1 MGYSERLTEGGSRL
15 TRFSHRRRYENVLG
29 LMKHLRGARALDLG
43 CGDGWILREAYDRK
57 LISFG
62 VGIDTSVPALEE
74 CGRRFEG
81 APGLKAAL
89 PAQLPSLVP
98 EGSCDIAI
106 CTETLEHVPNPKA
119 FIQTMLK
126 YVRPGGEVIITVPIE
141 VGPSLLFKQFGRFL
155 ANRVGPYGYEK
166 YTPRELVSA
175 VVFWDAHS
183 FPSSHIDSEATTLG
197 HKGFDYRQIE
207 AMFTPG
213 IEVVERVYTPFPALG
228 HYANSTVM
236 WRGTVSRNAAG

>member
-29 LMKHLRGARALDLG
+29 LMRHLRGARALDLG

-62 VGIDTSVPALEE
+62 VGADASESALAE
-74 CGRRFEG
+74 CAKRFAD
-81 APGLKAAL
+81 APGLRATL
-89 PAQLPSLVP
+89 PADLSSVLP
-98 EGSCDIAI
+98 EASCDIAI
-106 CTETLEHVPNPKA
+106 CTETLEHVPDPKG
-119 FIQTMLK
+119 FIETMLR
-126 YVRPGGEVIITVPIE
+126 YVRPGGEVLITVPIE

-155 ANRVGPYGYEK
+155 ANRVGTYGYET

-175 VVFWDAHS
+175 GVFWDARS
-183 FPSSHIDSEATTLG
+183 FPSSHVDSQATLTG
-197 HKGFDYRQIE
+197 HKGFDYRDVE
-207 AMFTPG
+207 ALFAPR
-213 IEVVERVYTPFPALG
+213 IEVVERVFTPFPALG

-236 WRGTVSRNAAG
+236 WRGTVSRGE